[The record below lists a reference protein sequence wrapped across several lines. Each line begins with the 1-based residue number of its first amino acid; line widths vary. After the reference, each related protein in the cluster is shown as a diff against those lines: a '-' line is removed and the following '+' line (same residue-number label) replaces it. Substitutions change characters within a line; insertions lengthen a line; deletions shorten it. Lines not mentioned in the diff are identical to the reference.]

1 MQAKW
6 QAKLAKILKNL
17 IKSQGYFRNRFNKN
31 YWAKKL
37 RDDMNSN
44 YNLIRNNK
52 LQANISKFGFLVLVN
67 NISATTFDFSWDTQE
82 GSRLY
87 LKVIKI

>member
-44 YNLIRNNK
+44 YNLIRNNN

-67 NISATTFDFSWDTQE
+67 NILHCLLPLIFLGTL
-82 GSRLY
+82 R
-87 LKVIKI
+87 KVLGFI